1 MAKVKN
7 EAATS
12 KAELSSSAEFE
23 RTVGKLLSTPPQPRD
38 GTKVGAKPKPGARDA
53 GSTGRKGSGK

>member
-12 KAELSSSAEFE
+12 KPARSSSAEFE
-23 RTVGKLLSTPPQPRD
+23 RTVGKLLATPPKAHDEMKKGAGKRMPPDARSS
-38 GTKVGAKPKPGARDA
+38 GKGAKG
-53 GSTGRKGSGK
+53 